1 MKIAL
6 EFDKDLIALAGTAH
20 GNETWHTQVEPY
32 KDEPQLTL
40 EFPDQIECISTS
52 FVSALLAQELEAHG
66 LQYVKDKYKIEST
79 HSYFEEMFWDCI
91 D

>member
-1 MKIAL
+1 MKIVL
-6 EFDKDLIALAGTAH
+6 EFNEDLIALAGTTH

-32 KDEPQLTL
+32 KNEPQLTL
-40 EFPDQIECISTS
+40 EFPDHIECISTS

-91 D
+91 N

>member
-6 EFDKDLIALAGTAH
+6 EFNEDLIALAGTAH
-20 GNETWHTQVEPY
+20 GNETWHIQVEPY

-40 EFPDQIECISTS
+40 EFPDHIECISTS

-79 HSYFEEMFWDCI
+79 HSYFKEMFWDCI
-91 D
+91 N